1 MSWPRLH
8 YQNREKN
15 NKLLSQVVIIKKNIT
30 IFVGHS
36 LRHDTSNVSQQPI
49 LTDLI
54 CNIMGLLEELQRKLE
69 EAARQAQQPGSGGN
83 VNTDEIPNPWDQQP
97 QQPQQQQAPNFP
109 PGYQQPQQQAPNQ
122 QQYQQQYQA
131 IMQQIQQLV
140 GQVYQLGYQY
150 GVQLAQSG
158 YRSGLMDDQE
168 QEEKKD

>member
-1 MSWPRLH
+1 M
-8 YQNREKN
+8 
-15 NKLLSQVVIIKKNIT
+15 VVFKKNIT

-158 YRSGLMDDQE
+158 YRSGLMDDPE